1 LGNEYSELNEYNCI
15 TNLEK
20 VFPYN
25 MSSSIT
31 LLSITAVSLGL
42 IHTLLGPDHYLPFIV
57 LSQAKKWSLRKTMI
71 ITFLCGLGH
80 ILSSVILGLIGIAAG
95 ISVSKLVSIESFRGN
110 IAAWLFIAFGL
121 VYMIISIRNLVRKKR
136 HKHSHF
142 HFGGNSH
149 EHEHNH
155 QSDHIHVH
163 EEDKISTTPWILFLI
178 FVFGPCEPLIPI
190 LMYPASENNIAGAFF
205 VSLLFAV
212 ATIGTMMS
220 VVLAFRFGMN
230 KINLKPLEKYN
241 HLIAGTMIFF
251 SGLAIQFL
259 GL

>member
-1 LGNEYSELNEYNCI
+1 MN
-15 TNLEK
+15 
-20 VFPYN
+20 
-25 MSSSIT
+25 SSIA
-31 LLSITAVSLGL
+31 LLSVTAVSIGFL
-42 IHTLLGPDHYLPFIV
+42 HTLLGPDHYLPFIV
-57 LSQAKKWSLRKTMI
+57 LSQAKKWSLRKTMT

-80 ILSSVILGLIGIAAG
+80 VLSSVVLGLIGIAVG

-121 VYMIISIRNLVRKKR
+121 VYMIIAIRNLVRKRK
-136 HKHSHF
+136 HTHSHF
-142 HFGGNSH
+142 HFGGENH

-155 QSDHIHVH
+155 HQEHTHVH
-163 EEDKISTTPWILFLI
+163 EDEGNINTTPWILFLI

-190 LMYPASENNIAGAFF
+190 LMYPAAEHNIPGAVF
-205 VSLLFAV
+205 VSILFSV
-212 ATIGTMMS
+212 ITIGTMMS
-220 VVLAFRFGMN
+220 IVLAFKLGFS
-230 KINLKPLEKYN
+230 KINLKPIEKYN